1 MVMEKSKLAIL
12 ITSIIIVIAI
22 IIIVIVVIVKR
33 KNKSN
38 DLPDEKP
45 DENKESFF
53 NAANGAFVDKGM
65 NSLIGYNIQTD
76 QLLNKPANELIGN
89 IENDKF
95 YAETGNLGA
104 VYNTNNFNNLL
115 KNQMEIS
122 SIASRDGDQ
131 VLSTDQQ
138 REISKRLNTSLN
150 NGDFNLFNRA
160 GTKNVKF
167 TIQPRV
173 TRAIIDGDYVPE
185 RDKNYNIEAVS
196 KVVPIKGFDI
206 DVERFPQQLA
216 IARRKQIAENKAN
229 KKTNLDRQPSEIA
242 AKSAEVLYN
251 TAKKLDPNVTDNQ
264 AGIYTLTTGQ

>member
-22 IIIVIVVIVKR
+22 IIVVIVVIVKR

-38 DLPDEKP
+38 DLPDE
-45 DENKESFF
+45 NKETFF

-65 NSLIGYNIQTD
+65 NSIIGYNIQTD

-122 SIASRDGDQ
+122 SIASRDTGQ

-150 NGDFNLFNRA
+150 NGEFNLFNRA

-167 TIQPRV
+167 TIQPGV
-173 TRAIIDGDYVPE
+173 TRAVIDGDYVPE

-251 TAKKLDPNVTDNQ
+251 TAKKLDPNVADNQ